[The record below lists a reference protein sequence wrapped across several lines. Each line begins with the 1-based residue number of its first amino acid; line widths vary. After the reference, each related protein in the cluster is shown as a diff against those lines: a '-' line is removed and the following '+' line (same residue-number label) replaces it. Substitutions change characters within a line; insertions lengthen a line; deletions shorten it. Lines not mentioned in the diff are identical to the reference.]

1 MLNRTEIR
9 QPGLTVAAFAEV
21 PYSPALLL
29 ESSFDASVTES
40 DEFHLGC
47 KWGFDAYFD
56 TMYHWGESKAE
67 LVFVEKHY
75 IWAEIVEFVIQTVL
89 GEDPPGYVTL
99 RDWRAGFGLGWLS
112 ALALTNRHEAML
124 GLTMLTVLLGDCS
137 LCATRQAP
145 QA

>member
-29 ESSFDASVTES
+29 ESSFDASVTDS

-75 IWAEIVEFVIQTVL
+75 TWAEIVEFVIQTVL
-89 GEDPPGYVTL
+89 GEDPPGSVTL
-99 RDWRAGFGLGWLS
+99 RDWRAGFGLGWLC
-112 ALALTNRHEAML
+112 ALALTNQREARM
-124 GLTMLTVLLGDCS
+124 GFTMLTTLLLGPTSDRKV
-137 LCATRQAP
+137 AA
-145 QA
+145 

>member
-9 QPGLTVAAFAEV
+9 QPVLTVAAFAEV

-29 ESSFDASVTES
+29 ESSFDASVTDS

-56 TMYHWGESKAE
+56 TMYELGASKAE

-75 IWAEIVEFVIQTVL
+75 TWAEIVEFVIQTVL

-99 RDWRAGFGLGWLS
+99 RAWRAGFGLGWLS
-112 ALALTNRHEAML
+112 ALALTNRREARM
-124 GLTMLTVLLGDCS
+124 GLTMLTTLLVGPAS
-137 LCATRQAP
+137 ERKVAA
-145 QA
+145 

>member
-9 QPGLTVAAFAEV
+9 QPALTVAAFAEV

-29 ESSFDASVTES
+29 ESSFDASVTDSE
-40 DEFHLGC
+40 EFHLGC

-56 TMYHWGESKAE
+56 TMYGWGESKAE
-67 LVFVEKHY
+67 LVFVEKRY
-75 IWAEIVEFVIQTVL
+75 TWAEIVEFVFLTAL

>member
-29 ESSFDASVTES
+29 ESSFDASVIDN

-56 TMYHWGESKAE
+56 TMYEWGESKAE

-75 IWAEIVEFVIQTVL
+75 TWAEIVEFVIQTVL

-99 RDWRAGFGLGWLS
+99 RDWRAGVGRGWLS
-112 ALALTNRHEAML
+112 ALALTNRCDPRM
-124 GLTMLTVLLGDCS
+124 GRTVWSTLFVW
-137 LCATRQAP
+137 AP
-145 QA
+145 SA